1 MPNIKRSEILACL
14 DAIALEVADKI
25 QDYKRI
31 RDDVERLRSQVLNRE
46 DVPRNID
53 THELVSQ
60 RFGARR
66 TA

>member
-1 MPNIKRSEILACL
+1 MNRLNRREMLACI
-14 DAIALEVADKI
+14 DAIALEVASKI
-25 QDYKRI
+25 ADYTRI
-31 RDDVERLRSQVLNRE
+31 QDDVERLRSQVLNRE